1 MMNDDERVHESSE
14 NAGGAPGDG
23 PKKKRRRR
31 RRGRGRDAQDG
42 APGENVGE
50 GNGGMDDDGD
60 DDAASEARQQRQ
72 PAGRNREKARDGM
85 VAHENGSTGE
95 PIGDD
100 AETRERRKR
109 RRKRKRSSDAPEA
122 ERREQGSPEASTETG
137 EKPAQQDRR
146 QRSGDRD
153 RPADQERRHRNEDRS
168 ADHERRHTSDDDD
181 RPADDNETADERL
194 DDRDRRD
201 GRRRS
206 KSRGR
211 EQRERRDAAP
221 KGPSVLQ
228 RRLVRIDG
236 PREDLLAEPVIPV
249 ATQVQASSVEGYIQ
263 HHKGWQREVLMRL
276 RDILRAAAPD
286 AVESIKWSQPVFELE
301 GPMCYFKAFSNHINF
316 GFWRGAELNDP
327 DHLLEGDGLK
337 MRHIRITAV
346 NDINLAA
353 YESLVRHAVKLNL
366 EKGDPTA

>member
-1 MMNDDERVHESSE
+1 MMNDDERVHESTD
-14 NAGGAPGDG
+14 NGGGAPGDG

-31 RRGRGRDAQDG
+31 RRGRGRDSQDGTTVGNVADSGDGLDDDSEDDSSTEVGQSRQPVGRQRDNARSGPSAQD
-42 APGENVGE
+42 
-50 GNGGMDDDGD
+50 NGGTD
-60 DDAASEARQQRQ
+60 EQ
-72 PAGRNREKARDGM
+72 GR
-85 VAHENGSTGE
+85 
-95 PIGDD
+95 DD
-100 AETRERRKR
+100 AESREKRKR
-109 RRKRKRSSDAPEA
+109 RRKRRRSSDAPDA
-122 ERREQGSPEASTETG
+122 EGRELGADDVANESG
-137 EKPAQQDRR
+137 EKPAQQERR
-146 QRSGDRD
+146 PRSGD
-153 RPADQERRHRNEDRS
+153 RPADQDRRQRNGDRP
-168 ADHERRHTSDDDD
+168 ADQDRRQRSDDDD
-181 RPADDNETADERL
+181 RPADDDSPADDRV

-201 GRRRS
+201 GRRRT

-211 EQRERRDAAP
+211 EQRDRRDAVP
-221 KGPSVLQ
+221 KGPSALQ

-276 RDILRAAAPD
+276 RDILRAAAPE

-327 DHLLEGDGLK
+327 EHLLEGDGLK
-337 MRHIRITAV
+337 MRHVRITAV
-346 NDINLAA
+346 NDVNVGA
-353 YESLVRHAVKLNL
+353 YEALVRHAVKLNL